1 MEKQEHLTDSDKE
14 EWRNLLQKIY
24 DHASKPETTHE
35 DWWPHTEQDVK
46 EFLEDLVEE
55 MGKPEDVIAATAN
68 EVGADMVILG
78 ISPRTLRYKLAR
90 LREQGVELPAGC

>member
-1 MEKQEHLTDSDKE
+1 MQEDLTDSDKE
-14 EWRNLLQKIY
+14 EWRNLLQKFD

-55 MGKPEDVIAATAN
+55 MGKPEDVPSEGMITTDGCRCTSAWPWRRNALAALHCTVHLNAH
-68 EVGADMVILG
+68 A
-78 ISPRTLRYKLAR
+78 
-90 LREQGVELPAGC
+90 